1 MNNMGIDSL
10 IGEFIL
16 LIFLIVIIVILM
28 FAFWIWM
35 LIDCLKRKFGND
47 TEKIVWVL
55 VIIFLGAIGA
65 AVYYFVVKTDDKKIE
80 KAKSRKK

>member
-1 MNNMGIDSL
+1 MGMDSL
-10 IGEFIL
+10 IGGFIL
-16 LIFLIVIIVILM
+16 LILLIVIIILLM
-28 FAFWIWM
+28 FVFWIWM
-35 LIDCLKRKFGND
+35 LIDCLKRKFSSD

-65 AVYYFVVKTDDKKIE
+65 AVYFFVVKSDDKKIE

>member
-1 MNNMGIDSL
+1 MGMDSL
-10 IGEFIL
+10 IGGFIL
-16 LIFLIVIIVILM
+16 LILLIVIIILLM
-28 FAFWIWM
+28 FVFWIWM
-35 LIDCLKRKFGND
+35 LIDCLKRKFSRD

-65 AVYYFVVKTDDKKIE
+65 AVYFFVVKSDDKKIE

>member
-1 MNNMGIDSL
+1 MGIDSL

-35 LIDCLKRKFGND
+35 LIDCLKRNFKND

-65 AVYYFVVKTDDKKIE
+65 AVYYFIVKINDKKTE

>member
-1 MNNMGIDSL
+1 MDSL
-10 IGEFIL
+10 IGGFIL
-16 LIFLIVIIVILM
+16 LILLIVIIILLM
-28 FAFWIWM
+28 FVFWIWM
-35 LIDCLKRKFGND
+35 LIDCLKRKFSSD

-65 AVYYFVVKTDDKKIE
+65 AVYFFVVKSDDKKIE

>member
-1 MNNMGIDSL
+1 MGIDSL
-10 IGEFIL
+10 IGGFIL

-35 LIDCLKRKFGND
+35 LIDCLKRNFKND

-65 AVYYFVVKTDDKKIE
+65 AVYYFIVKINDKKTE